1 MLLILIYFEFDYLTL
16 NELNL
21 IILSDFAHEFVF
33 VNLFLY
39 Y

>member
-21 IILSDFAHEFVF
+21 INLSDFPHEFVL